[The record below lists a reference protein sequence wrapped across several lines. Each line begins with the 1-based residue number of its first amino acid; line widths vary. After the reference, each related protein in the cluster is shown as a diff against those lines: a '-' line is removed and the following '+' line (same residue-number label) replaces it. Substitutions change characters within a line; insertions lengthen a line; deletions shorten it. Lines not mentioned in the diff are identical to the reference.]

1 MLLPLLQLMHSLC
14 LLGKIST
21 QMLKKFA
28 ALHLISQWGKT
39 PHFEGYFL
47 TLSQHSLDDWALL
60 SSSSPS
66 CITQSIHQGWLLP
79 SGFKNTFIFLFVQ
92 QNKRSQKGMI
102 FQPDKIKVF
111 NSYLVKTC

>member
-1 MLLPLLQLMHSLC
+1 
-14 LLGKIST
+14 
-21 QMLKKFA
+21 MLKKFA